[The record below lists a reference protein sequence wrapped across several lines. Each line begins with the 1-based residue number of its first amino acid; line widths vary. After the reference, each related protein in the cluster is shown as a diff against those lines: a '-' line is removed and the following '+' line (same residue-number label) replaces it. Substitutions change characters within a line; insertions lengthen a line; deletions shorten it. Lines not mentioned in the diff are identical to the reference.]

1 MAELCLEC
9 CNKIN
14 GTNYNRRK
22 YIISKDLDL
31 CEECGEFKHVIIV
44 ERKYFYM
51 NILGCIFIP
60 IKFFYRIIYKKIKLR
75 NL

>member
-44 ERKYFYM
+44 ERKTS
-51 NILGCIFIP
+51 I
-60 IKFFYRIIYKKIKLR
+60 
-75 NL
+75 